1 MAGSRLDVA
10 DDGESAAIAPATM
23 AHARVPCRFWM
34 RNDSSMRARPRHT
47 AWVLCR
53 SESDCAL
60 LRAGFTGIF
69 SVLSSLL
76 TLGKAMKIL
85 IADDHRLVIEA
96 VKAKLSEIEAD
107 IEFVLAM
114 SVDELLAGASDDIDL
129 AMIDLNM
136 PGAEGQAHIDE
147 IRRRHPAVPV
157 IVLSGYEDPAVMR
170 SALERGVLGFIPKAY
185 SPEVMLSAVR
195 LVLAGGVY
203 VPPMMLSSVPPGVI
217 AGIPGSDAVQRSG
230 AAPGGAQTLEHLR
243 NVLTE
248 RQVEVL
254 QLLSQGKPNKLIG
267 RALGISEGTVKIH
280 LAAIF
285 RALNVRNRTEAV
297 VAAQSLT
304 EA

>member
-1 MAGSRLDVA
+1 
-10 DDGESAAIAPATM
+10 
-23 AHARVPCRFWM
+23 
-34 RNDSSMRARPRHT
+34 
-47 AWVLCR
+47 
-53 SESDCAL
+53 
-60 LRAGFTGIF
+60 
-69 SVLSSLL
+69 
-76 TLGKAMKIL
+76 MKIL

-96 VKAKLSEIEAD
+96 VKAKLSELAPG

-114 SVDELLAGASDDIDL
+114 SVDEMLAGASDDLDLALIDL
-129 AMIDLNM
+129 SM
-136 PGAEGQAHIDE
+136 PGADGQAHIDE
-147 IRRRHPAVPV
+147 VRRRHPAVPV

-203 VPPMMLSSVPPGVI
+203 VPPMMLSALPPGIV
-217 AGIPGSDAVQRSG
+217 AGVAG
-230 AAPGGAQTLEHLR
+230 AAGSPGRAGGAPTLDHLR

-254 QLLSQGKPNKLIG
+254 ELLSQGKPNKLIG

-304 EA
+304 AA

>member
-1 MAGSRLDVA
+1 
-10 DDGESAAIAPATM
+10 
-23 AHARVPCRFWM
+23 
-34 RNDSSMRARPRHT
+34 
-47 AWVLCR
+47 
-53 SESDCAL
+53 
-60 LRAGFTGIF
+60 
-69 SVLSSLL
+69 
-76 TLGKAMKIL
+76 MKIL

-96 VKAKLSEIEAD
+96 VKAKLSEIEPE

-114 SVDELLAGASDDIDL
+114 SVDELLAGASDDLDL
-129 AMIDLNM
+129 AVIDLNM
-136 PGAEGQAHIDE
+136 PGAEGQAHIEE

-185 SPEVMLSAVR
+185 SPEVMISAVR

-203 VPPMMLSSVPPGVI
+203 VPPMMLSAVPPGI
-217 AGIPGSDAVQRSG
+217 MAGVAATAATEPTG
-230 AAPGGAQTLEHLR
+230 ARAPQAQTLEHLR

-304 EA
+304 EAQAHI

>member
-1 MAGSRLDVA
+1 
-10 DDGESAAIAPATM
+10 
-23 AHARVPCRFWM
+23 
-34 RNDSSMRARPRHT
+34 
-47 AWVLCR
+47 
-53 SESDCAL
+53 
-60 LRAGFTGIF
+60 
-69 SVLSSLL
+69 
-76 TLGKAMKIL
+76 MKIL

-96 VKAKLSEIEAD
+96 VKAKLSELEPG

-114 SVDELLAGASDDIDL
+114 SVDELLAGANDELDL
-129 AMIDLNM
+129 ALIDLNM
-136 PGAEGQAHIDE
+136 PGADGQAHIDE

-157 IVLSGYEDPAVMR
+157 IVLSGYEDPAIMR

-203 VPPMMLSSVPPGVI
+203 VPPMMLTALPPGIV
-217 AGIPGSDAVQRSG
+217 AGVAPTQNGDARAAGGS
-230 AAPGGAQTLEHLR
+230 AATLEHLR
-243 NVLTE
+243 SVLTE

-267 RALGISEGTVKIH
+267 RSLGISEGTVKIH

-297 VAAQSLT
+297 VAAQALT
-304 EA
+304 EAQA

>member
-1 MAGSRLDVA
+1 
-10 DDGESAAIAPATM
+10 
-23 AHARVPCRFWM
+23 
-34 RNDSSMRARPRHT
+34 
-47 AWVLCR
+47 
-53 SESDCAL
+53 
-60 LRAGFTGIF
+60 
-69 SVLSSLL
+69 
-76 TLGKAMKIL
+76 MKIL

-96 VKAKLSEIEAD
+96 VKAKLSELEAD

-129 AMIDLNM
+129 AVIDLNM

-203 VPPMMLSSVPPGVI
+203 VPPMMLAALPPGVV
-217 AGIPGSDAVQRSG
+217 AGIPASASVGAFQPGS
-230 AAPGGAQTLEHLR
+230 AAAASQTLEHLR

>member
-1 MAGSRLDVA
+1 
-10 DDGESAAIAPATM
+10 
-23 AHARVPCRFWM
+23 
-34 RNDSSMRARPRHT
+34 
-47 AWVLCR
+47 
-53 SESDCAL
+53 
-60 LRAGFTGIF
+60 
-69 SVLSSLL
+69 
-76 TLGKAMKIL
+76 MKIL

-96 VKAKLSEIEAD
+96 VKAKLSELEPG

-114 SVDELLAGASDDIDL
+114 SVDELLAHATDELDL
-129 AMIDLNM
+129 ALIDLNM
-136 PGAEGQAHIDE
+136 PGADGQAHIDE

-157 IVLSGYEDPAVMR
+157 IVLSGYEDPAIMR

-185 SPEVMLSAVR
+185 SPDVMLSAVR

-203 VPPMMLSSVPPGVI
+203 VPPMMLTALPPGIV
-217 AGIPGSDAVQRSG
+217 AGVPAVQNGDARS
-230 AAPGGAQTLEHLR
+230 AAASSATLEHLR
-243 NVLTE
+243 SVLTE

-267 RALGISEGTVKIH
+267 RSLGISEGTVKIH

-304 EA
+304 EASAHS

>member
-1 MAGSRLDVA
+1 
-10 DDGESAAIAPATM
+10 
-23 AHARVPCRFWM
+23 
-34 RNDSSMRARPRHT
+34 
-47 AWVLCR
+47 
-53 SESDCAL
+53 
-60 LRAGFTGIF
+60 
-69 SVLSSLL
+69 
-76 TLGKAMKIL
+76 MKIL

-96 VKAKLSEIEAD
+96 VKAKLSEIAPG

-114 SVDELLAGASDDIDL
+114 SVDELLAGASDDLDL
-129 AMIDLNM
+129 AVIDLNM
-136 PGAEGQAHIDE
+136 PGADGQAHIEE

-157 IVLSGYEDPAVMR
+157 IVLSGYEDPAIMR

-185 SPEVMLSAVR
+185 SPEVMISAVR

-203 VPPMMLSSVPPGVI
+203 VPPMMLSAVPPGIV
-217 AGIPGSDAVQRSG
+217 AGVAPASETAA
-230 AAPGGAQTLEHLR
+230 AAPRAHSAQTLEHLR

-297 VAAQSLT
+297 VAAQTLT
-304 EA
+304 EAQS

>member
-1 MAGSRLDVA
+1 
-10 DDGESAAIAPATM
+10 
-23 AHARVPCRFWM
+23 
-34 RNDSSMRARPRHT
+34 
-47 AWVLCR
+47 
-53 SESDCAL
+53 
-60 LRAGFTGIF
+60 
-69 SVLSSLL
+69 
-76 TLGKAMKIL
+76 MKIL

-96 VKAKLSEIEAD
+96 VKAKLSEIEPD
-107 IEFVLAM
+107 IEFLLAM
-114 SVDELLAGASDDIDL
+114 SVDELLVGASDDLDL
-129 AMIDLNM
+129 AVIDLNM
-136 PGAEGQAHIDE
+136 PGAEGQSHIDE

-185 SPEVMLSAVR
+185 SPEVMISAVR

-203 VPPMMLSSVPPGVI
+203 VPPMMLSAVPPGIV
-217 AGIPGSDAVQRSG
+217 AGV
-230 AAPGGAQTLEHLR
+230 AATAAADGTARAPQAQTLEHLR

-254 QLLSQGKPNKLIG
+254 RLLSQGKPNKLIG

-297 VAAQSLT
+297 VAAQTLA
-304 EA
+304 EAHI

>member
-1 MAGSRLDVA
+1 MPLVG
-10 DDGESAAIAPATM
+10 
-23 AHARVPCRFWM
+23 
-34 RNDSSMRARPRHT
+34 RA
-47 AWVLCR
+47 
-53 SESDCAL
+53 AL
-60 LRAGFTGIF
+60 LSGAFAGIF
-69 SVLSSLL
+69 SVCKC
-76 TLGKAMKIL
+76 TARWDTGKDIMKIL

-96 VKAKLSEIEAD
+96 VKAKLSELEPG

-114 SVDELLAGASDDIDL
+114 SVDELLAGATDDLDL
-129 AMIDLNM
+129 ALIDLNM
-136 PGAEGQAHIDE
+136 PGADGQAHIDE

-157 IVLSGYEDPAVMR
+157 IVLSGYEDPAIMR

-203 VPPMMLSSVPPGVI
+203 VPPMMLTALPPGIV
-217 AGIPGSDAVQRSG
+217 AGVAPQAVETLSRGGS
-230 AAPGGAQTLEHLR
+230 GGTQTLEHLR

-267 RALGISEGTVKIH
+267 RSLGISEGTVKIH

-297 VAAQSLT
+297 VAAQALT
-304 EA
+304 EAQQA

>member
-1 MAGSRLDVA
+1 MPLVGPGGLAVRGNRRYLQQSLPSMQQ
-10 DDGESAAIAPATM
+10 GQ
-23 AHARVPCRFWM
+23 
-34 RNDSSMRARPRHT
+34 RNQ
-47 AWVLCR
+47 
-53 SESDCAL
+53 
-60 LRAGFTGIF
+60 
-69 SVLSSLL
+69 
-76 TLGKAMKIL
+76 AMKIL

-96 VKAKLSEIEAD
+96 VKAKLSELEPG

-114 SVDELLAGASDDIDL
+114 SVDELLAGANDDLDL
-129 AMIDLNM
+129 AVIDLNM
-136 PGAEGQAHIDE
+136 PGADGQAHIDE

-157 IVLSGYEDPAVMR
+157 IVLSGYEDPAIMR

-203 VPPMMLSSVPPGVI
+203 VPPMMLTALPPGIV
-217 AGIPGSDAVQRSG
+217 AGV
-230 AAPGGAQTLEHLR
+230 APKAGGAEALTRGGAGQTLEHLR
-243 NVLTE
+243 SVLTE

-267 RALGISEGTVKIH
+267 RSLGISEGTVKIH

-297 VAAQSLT
+297 VAAQALT
-304 EA
+304 EAQQA